1 MSEIEIQM
9 EISHIVVRFCIS
21 NSDISKSH
29 SYSQILKQFFSLMHI
44 AMPSLADLSEILIK
58 FVWLQNPCPGYEP
71 G

>member
-1 MSEIEIQM
+1 M
-9 EISHIVVRFCIS
+9 EISHIVIRFF
-21 NSDISKSH
+21 H

-44 AMPSLADLSEILIK
+44 AMPSLADWSEILIK